1 MAKKKKLNK
10 EGILKLIT
18 DINDINSV
26 IRNKGDIKQL
36 IKDKNIPIKTPI

>member
-1 MAKKKKLNK
+1 MTKKKKLNK
-10 EGILKLIT
+10 EDIQKLIS

-36 IKDKNIPIKTPI
+36 IKDKNIQFKTPI